1 MLSIVHLSLRQISRC
16 PRAARRC
23 PYSLAVFRSNAIF
36 FPTAIVIIY
45 LIAIDISIWQ
55 TGEVNLRHTPVTL
68 TALPAYQCTGSKKT
82 AGALIDAISL
92 ATSTMVG
99 ASLVDATELPHA
111 ILAAL
116 LHQTPPT
123 EFAMLADTSSR
134 RLGGSTSISAY
145 RKLPVSRHPAM
156 REQSADTAVR

>member
-1 MLSIVHLSLRQISRC
+1 MMIIS
-16 PRAARRC
+16 
-23 PYSLAVFRSNAIF
+23 
-36 FPTAIVIIY
+36 

-68 TALPAYQCTGSKKT
+68 TALPASQCTGSKKT
-82 AGALIDAISL
+82 AGAQIDAISL

-116 LHQTPPT
+116 LYQTPPT

>member
-1 MLSIVHLSLRQISRC
+1 MTEPAQL
-16 PRAARRC
+16 RRC
-23 PYSLAVFRSNAIF
+23 AMAAFIASRIASATSIAI
-36 FPTAIVIIY
+36 IH

-68 TALPAYQCTGSKKT
+68 TALPASQCTGSKKT

-156 REQSADTAVR
+156 REQSADMAVR